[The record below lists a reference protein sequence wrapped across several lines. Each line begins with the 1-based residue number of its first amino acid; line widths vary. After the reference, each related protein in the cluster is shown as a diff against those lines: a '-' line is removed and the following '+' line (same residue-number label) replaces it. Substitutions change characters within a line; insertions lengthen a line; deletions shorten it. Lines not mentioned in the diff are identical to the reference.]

1 MKHTVEAYLDIET
14 TGLMYGSSEITVVG
28 IYLVREDSDMID
40 VRIWTLVLLVQ
51 GIPYLAAVLVA
62 LIGSQPK
69 LPARLVGAMK

>member
-1 MKHTVEAYLDIET
+1 
-14 TGLMYGSSEITVVG
+14 
-28 IYLVREDSDMID
+28 
-40 VRIWTLVLLVQ
+40 VQ